1 MNDQA
6 SAETGAENAARRP
19 REGQDLRLSIVVPV
33 YNEEET
39 LIEFHRRLAV
49 VLDGL
54 PYDAEIVYVD
64 DGSRDT
70 SLAILQSL
78 RRDDPR
84 VALVRLS
91 RNFGK
96 EAALT
101 AGLDY
106 ADGDATIFID
116 ADLQDPPEVIP
127 ELIAPWAEGRADV
140 VNAQRR
146 SRAGESWFKRTSA
159 HTFYRLMEHV
169 GRAPMPRDVGDFR
182 LLSQEVVR
190 DLKRLREQHRFM
202 KGLFAWVG
210 FRQVTIPYDRD
221 PRYAGET
228 KWNYFKLWAFSIE
241 GITSFTTAPLK
252 VATYAGLVVAVLALM
267 FGLEIIY
274 ETLVFGTNVPGYPS
288 LMVVVLFLGGVQLM
302 TMGILGE
309 YIARISDEAKG
320 RPIYLVQEHH
330 PAENAPAHGA
340 APGAAGPPL
349 PERMPKTAAR
359 KAPAKKPPAKKPT
372 RKPSPRTPGKSTGK
386 STGKSAGAP

>member
-1 MNDQA
+1 MNDQV
-6 SAETGAENAARRP
+6 SAETGAESAARRP
-19 REGQDLRLSIVVPV
+19 REGQDLRLSVVVPV

-39 LIEFHRRLAV
+39 LSEFHRRLAV

-64 DGSRDT
+64 DGSRD
-70 SLAILQSL
+70 ASL
-78 RRDDPR
+78 RLIHDLRQDDPR
-84 VALVRLS
+84 VSLIQLS

-106 ADGDATIFID
+106 ADGDALILID

-127 ELIAPWAEGRADV
+127 DLIAPWAEGRADV

-146 SRAGESWFKRTSA
+146 SRAGETWFKRTSA
-159 HTFYRLMEHV
+159 HAFYRLMEHV

-210 FRQVTIPYDRD
+210 YRQVTIPYDRD

-228 KWNYFKLWAFSIE
+228 KWNYLKLWAFSIE

-252 VATYAGLVVAVLALM
+252 VATYAGLIVAVLALM

-302 TMGILGE
+302 TMGVLGE

-330 PAENAPAHGA
+330 QAENAPRR
-340 APGAAGPPL
+340 GAAGPPL
-349 PERMPKTAAR
+349 SERMPKTAGR
-359 KAPAKKPPAKKPT
+359 KAPVKKPA
-372 RKPSPRTPGKSTGK
+372 RKPSARPRAKPAGKSTSK
-386 STGKSAGAP
+386 SSEKPSGAR

>member
-1 MNDQA
+1 MNDQV
-6 SAETGAENAARRP
+6 SAETGVESAARRP
-19 REGQDLRLSIVVPV
+19 REGQDLRLSVVVPV

-39 LIEFHRRLAV
+39 LSEFHRRLAV

-70 SLAILQSL
+70 SLKIIHDL

-84 VALVRLS
+84 VSLIRLS

-106 ADGDATIFID
+106 ADGDALILID

-159 HTFYRLMEHV
+159 HAFYRLMEHV

-252 VATYAGLVVAVLALM
+252 VATYAGLIVAVLALM

-274 ETLVFGTNVPGYPS
+274 ETLVFGTTVPGYPS

-302 TMGILGE
+302 TMGVLGE

-330 PAENAPAHGA
+330 PSENAPMRGA
-340 APGAAGPPL
+340 EGPPL

-359 KAPAKKPPAKKPT
+359 KAPTKKSPAKKPT
-372 RKPSPRTPGKSTGK
+372 RKPSAGTSGKSTG
-386 STGKSAGAP
+386 TR

>member
-1 MNDQA
+1 MNDLV
-6 SAETGAENAARRP
+6 SAETGEGRAPRRP
-19 REGQDLRLSIVVPV
+19 RAGRGERLSIVVPV

-39 LIEFHRRLAV
+39 LAEFHRRLAA
-49 VLDGL
+49 VLEGVS
-54 PYDAEIVYVD
+54 YEAEIVYVD

-70 SLAILQSL
+70 SLELMHGL
-78 RRDDPR
+78 RRADPR
-84 VALVRLS
+84 VALIQLS

-96 EAALT
+96 EAAMT

-106 ADGDATIFID
+106 ADGDAIILID

-127 ELIAPWAEGRADV
+127 DLIVPWAEGGADV

-146 SRAGESWFKRTSA
+146 SRAGETWFKRTSA
-159 HTFYRLMEHV
+159 HAFYRLMEHV
-169 GRAPMPRDVGDFR
+169 GRAPMPRNVGDFR

-210 FRQVTIPYDRD
+210 YRQVTVPYDRD

-228 KWNYFKLWAFSIE
+228 KWNYLKLWAFSIE

-267 FGLEIIY
+267 FGLEMIF
-274 ETLVFGTNVPGYPS
+274 ETLVFGNEVPGYPS
-288 LMVVVLFLGGVQLM
+288 LMVVILFLGGVQLM
-302 TMGILGE
+302 TMGVLGE

-320 RPIYLVQEHH
+320 RPIYLVKEHH
-330 PAENAPAHGA
+330 SAESDTAQRTAR
-340 APGAAGPPL
+340 PPHQ
-349 PERMPKTAAR
+349 ERMPKVAAR
-359 KAPAKKPPAKKPT
+359 KAPAKKPA
-372 RKPSPRTPGKSTGK
+372 RKPSARRSGKSSGTR
-386 STGKSAGAP
+386 